1 MPGQRH
7 VVVLPELG
15 LGSRSLVVSLWLVE
29 PGSEVTAGDRLLEIL
44 AGEATVDL
52 SAPVSGVFVEALVD
66 DEQSVRVGQP
76 VAVIEMAD
84 DDNRAS

>member
-15 LGSRSLVVSLWLVE
+15 FGPRPLVVSL
-29 PGSEVTAGDRLLEIL
+29 TAGDRLLEIL

-52 SAPVSGVFVEALVD
+52 SAPVSGVFVEALVE
-66 DEQSVRVGQP
+66 DEQPVTVGQP
-76 VAVIEMAD
+76 VAVIETVED
-84 DDNRAS
+84 DLSG

>member
-84 DDNRAS
+84 DDN

>member
-1 MPGQRH
+1 MPTQRH

-15 LGSRSLVVSLWLVE
+15 LGSRLLVVSLWLVE

-66 DEQSVRVGQP
+66 DEQPVIVGQP
-76 VAVIEMAD
+76 VAVIEAAEDDAD
-84 DDNRAS
+84 R

>member
-76 VAVIEMAD
+76 VAVIETAD
-84 DDNRAS
+84 DDDRAS

>member
-1 MPGQRH
+1 MPSQRH

-15 LGSRSLVVSLWLVE
+15 LGPRLLVVSLWLVE
-29 PGSEVTAGDRLLEIL
+29 MGSEVTAGDRLLEIL

-66 DEQSVRVGQP
+66 DEQPVTVGQP
-76 VAVIEMAD
+76 VAVIETAED
-84 DDNRAS
+84 DLSG

>member
-15 LGSRSLVVSLWLVE
+15 LGLRSLVVSLWLVE

-66 DEQSVRVGQP
+66 DEQPVIVGQP
-76 VAVIEMAD
+76 VAVIETAED
-84 DDNRAS
+84 DSVT